1 MKPKIRTILEQA
13 IDEGT
18 RIGYRRAF
26 KHTETPTED
35 WVIENIEN
43 EIMNYI
49 DLYFDF
55 EDNIK

>member
-1 MKPKIRTILEQA
+1 MRPKPRVILEQA

-26 KHTETPTED
+26 KHNENPDES
-35 WVIENIEN
+35 WVIESITN

-55 EDNIK
+55 EENV